1 MSSKTLKVPNISCGH
16 CVSTIKRE
24 LEELEGVELV
34 EANADTKQVTISWSE
49 PASWDSI
56 ERTLNEIGYPAQD

>member
-16 CVSTIKRE
+16 CVSTIKR
-24 LEELEGVELV
+24 ELEGVELV

-56 ERTLNEIGYPAQD
+56 VRTLDEIGYPSQD